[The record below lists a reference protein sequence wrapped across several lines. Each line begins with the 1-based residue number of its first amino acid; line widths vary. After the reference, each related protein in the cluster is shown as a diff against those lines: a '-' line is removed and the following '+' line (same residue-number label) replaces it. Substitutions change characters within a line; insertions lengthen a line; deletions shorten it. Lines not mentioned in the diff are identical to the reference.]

1 MKDGRGGGRLG
12 NMVQRIANERG
23 RGGGEGGG
31 SGTKESEV
39 ILLPCCGVCGDVGVD
54 GVSR

>member
-39 ILLPCCGVCGDVGVD
+39 ILLPCCGVCGAVGVD